1 MMQAALLFLLG
12 VGVGAYGTL
21 IGAGGGFVL
30 VPLLLLLYPSES
42 PVTITTISLAVVC
55 ANAVSGSV
63 AYARLKRIDYQTGR
77 LFALA
82 TIPGAV
88 IGVFATALF
97 SRGPFDKLLGALLVV
112 LALWLVFRPAAEAQP
127 ARSTSGLTQR
137 TLVDATG
144 TTYRGEARIRVKIGH
159 SGFPT
164 LLVNSESTGSSDSG
178 PVEASRPNPQPGGS
192 SPTGSFLSSGS
203 AQVQPVR

>member
-12 VGVGAYGTL
+12 AGVGAYGTL

-30 VPLLLLLYPSES
+30 VPLLLLLYPNES
-42 PVTITTISLAVVC
+42 PLTITTISLAVVC

-88 IGVFATALF
+88 IGVFATGLF
-97 SRGPFDKLLGALLVV
+97 SRGTV
-112 LALWLVFRPAAEAQP
+112 RQAARCAADP
-127 ARSTSGLTQR
+127 ARARARAAPRGGGPAGSEHERL
-137 TLVDATG
+137 DAAHAG
-144 TTYRGEARIRVKIGH
+144 RCDRH
-159 SGFPT
+159 D
-164 LLVNSESTGSSDSG
+164 L
-178 PVEASRPNPQPGGS
+178 
-192 SPTGSFLSSGS
+192 
-203 AQVQPVR
+203 